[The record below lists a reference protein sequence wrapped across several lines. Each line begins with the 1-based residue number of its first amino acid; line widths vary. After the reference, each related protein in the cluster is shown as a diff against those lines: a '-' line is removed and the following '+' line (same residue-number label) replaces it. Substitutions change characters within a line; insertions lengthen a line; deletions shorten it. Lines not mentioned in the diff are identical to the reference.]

1 MIIHD
6 LEFFNSCEQESPKSD
21 LAIAGGASV
30 STYVNTGADDNNVYA
45 TAEAAAQGDYSSAA
59 AGTSALIN
67 KQPTYTSGYAAGYAS
82 GYGVSGYGPV
92 SKSVS
97 SGVSTI

>member
-6 LEFFNSCEQESPKSD
+6 LEFFNSCSQESSKSD
-21 LAIAGGASV
+21 LAITGGASA
-30 STYVNTGADDNNVYA
+30 STYVNTGANENNVYA

-67 KQPTYTSGYAAGYAS
+67 KQPSYTSGYGSGYAA

-92 SKSVS
+92 AKSVS